1 MLRHENI
8 VLLKDAFRR
17 NGKLSLVFEFVD
29 MNLLELLERNR
40 EGLDQDLVCK
50 IIYQL
55 TKAIAYC
62 HRNDVIHRDIKLE
75 NLLINKHDYSLK
87 LCDFG
92 FARTMPSRDTAL
104 TDYVATR
111 WYRAPEILVGIVR
124 YGKEVDV
131 WAIACIAG
139 EISDGQPLFPGQSE
153 LDQLHLIQKLLGPL
167 TPEQLLVF
175 QRNDRFQGLRFPA
188 VPKPE
193 GLDIRYLGKAGKRAI
208 AFMKA
213 ILVMEPKL
221 RLTAEAACTHPWFDG
236 RAVKP
241 GKIVMNLPKR
251 TIGEVVELPPIN
263 SPGRWQALPRRKVP
277 VVLKPRLLSTLELTG
292 GRLVRNVINS

>member
-40 EGLDQDLVCK
+40 SGLDQDLVCK

-62 HRNDVIHRDIKLE
+62 HRNDVVHRDIKLE

-92 FARTMPSRDTAL
+92 FARTLPSRDTAL

-153 LDQLHLIQKLLGPL
+153 LDQLHLIQKLIGPL
-167 TPEQLLVF
+167 TPEQLLFF
-175 QRNDRFQGLRFPA
+175 QKNERYQGIKFPGF
-188 VPKPE
+188 PKPE
-193 GLDIRYLGKAGKRAI
+193 GLEMRYLGLVPKKAI
-208 AFMKA
+208 SFMKA
-213 ILVMEPKL
+213 ILVMEPRL
-221 RLTAEAACTHPWFDG
+221 RLTADAACSHPWFEG
-236 RAVKP
+236 RVKP
-241 GKIVMNLPKR
+241 GKIVMNLPRR
-251 TIGEVVELPPIN
+251 TIGEVLELPAIN
-263 SPGRWQALPRRKVP
+263 STGRWQGSSLRKAP
-277 VVLKPRLLSTLELTG
+277 VLTQPKRVLGGLELTG
-292 GRLVRNVINS
+292 GRLVR